1 MNITIQKFGGTST
14 SSVPTRR
21 MMYSHILEA
30 ISHQQKVVAV
40 VSAMGRFD
48 DPYATDTLY
57 SLVGETAL
65 DDEELDRLVHI
76 GEDIAALVIKGELF
90 KLGLKVTSVTNQE
103 LGIITDDHF
112 QEANIIDLDGSMILE
127 KLQTYDVVICPG
139 FQGHTRDG
147 RITTLGR
154 GGSDLSAIALGVSL
168 KASSVEIYSD
178 VNGIYTADPRV
189 VANPTKIDCISHQA
203 MLALALQGAKVLNHR
218 CVELAS
224 RFQVTIHARS
234 SFSHEQ
240 GTLVTSD
247 PNADYPEIAGI
258 AGKSGLTLIRLL
270 GFPNTAGA
278 NELLKNEL
286 ERKKVKPSAAVYS
299 EEGDYSLIF
308 DSQQISNAIEALKEV
323 QMQLDFDRIVVR
335 GRVGCV
341 SFVSEKLAEEKRRF
355 YEARKALESFGVNI
369 ILDTCEN
376 ISAVYYI
383 DRNEVS
389 KTQRLLHQ
397 YFFN

>member
-30 ISHQQKVVAV
+30 ISNQQKVVAV

-57 SLVGETAL
+57 SLVGENAL
-65 DDEELDRLVHI
+65 NDEELDRLVHI
-76 GEDIAALVIKGELF
+76 GEDIATLVIKGELF
-90 KLGLKVTSVTNQE
+90 KLGVKVTSVTNHE

-112 QEANIIDLDGSMILE
+112 QEANIIDLDGSMIME
-127 KLQTYDVVICPG
+127 KLKNHDVVICPG
-139 FQGHTRDG
+139 FQGHTQDG
-147 RITTLGR
+147 KVTTLGR

-189 VANPTKIDCISHQA
+189 VSNPTKIDCISHKA

-224 RFQVTIHARS
+224 RYQVTIHARS
-234 SFSHEQ
+234 SFSHEN

-247 PNADYPEIAGI
+247 PHIMYPEIAGI

-270 GFPNTAGA
+270 GFPDTASA
-278 NELLKNEL
+278 NELLKTEL
-286 ERKKVKPSAAVYS
+286 MRKQTQPIASVRG
-299 EEGDYSLIF
+299 EECNYSLIF
-308 DSQQISNAIEALKEV
+308 DSQQISKAIEALKEV
-323 QMQLDFDRIVVR
+323 QLQLDFDRIVVR

-341 SFVSEKLAEEKRRF
+341 SFVSEKLAYDQALF
-355 YEARKALESFGVNI
+355 FEAQEALESLGVNI
-369 ILDTCEN
+369 ILDTCSD
-376 ISAVYYI
+376 ISAVFFI

-389 KTQRLLHQ
+389 KAQRLLHQ
-397 YFFN
+397 HFFN